1 MRSQYLLWTLLIGL
15 GLAHPLYADPPPPP
29 AAGEAIQLGSPDGR
43 AETPLDLA
51 TALQWTLYRNPDLV
65 TQRRNLCVS
74 AAAVAVARQFPTS
87 LNPTVSVDYQPWNF
101 ERDMGQGARQ
111 LETLVS
117 VSWSQPIELGHRT
130 TQRLAI
136 AQAAYDQMHWNILQ
150 AELLA
155 LVETYRLHQT
165 ASYRRE
171 KLRVA
176 QILAEFNAQLLRT
189 IRRQM
194 EAGQASASDLVLAEV
209 ENQSMVQRLQTGR
222 QEYIDALSDLRR
234 QIGLPECVASVI
246 PIGEL
251 NVPEGMPSANEN
263 DLIRIAL
270 QSHPEINAAKAQA
283 AGSHAALALARADR
297 IPIPS
302 VGPFYE
308 HDESGTTFYGM
319 VLTTPV
325 PVLNSGKP
333 LVYQREM
340 EHSRDLVAIE
350 QLRIR
355 TIARVKAS
363 LIRWNQTRD
372 LIAQVYAS
380 TEMIR
385 GQTAKMERL
394 YAAGQTDLLKLLQVR
409 QRLIEAENAQLDM
422 AWQATQAYSD
432 LLVALGATPLIG
444 TPEASAI
451 AAP

>member
-1 MRSQYLLWTLLIGL
+1 VRSQYLLWTLLIGL

>member
-1 MRSQYLLWTLLIGL
+1 
-15 GLAHPLYADPPPPP
+15 
-29 AAGEAIQLGSPDGR
+29 
-43 AETPLDLA
+43 
-51 TALQWTLYRNPDLV
+51 
-65 TQRRNLCVS
+65 
-74 AAAVAVARQFPTS
+74 VARQFPTS

-101 ERDMGQGARQ
+101 ERDIGQGARQ

-176 QILAEFNAQLLRT
+176 QILAEFNAQLLQT
-189 IRRQM
+189 VRRQM

-251 NVPEGMPSANEN
+251 KVPEGMPSANEN

-319 VLTTPV
+319 ALTTPL

-372 LIAQVYAS
+372 LIVQVYAS

-394 YAAGQTDLLKLLQVR
+394 CAAGQTDLLKLLQVR

-444 TPEASAI
+444 SPEASAI

>member
-1 MRSQYLLWTLLIGL
+1 
-15 GLAHPLYADPPPPP
+15 
-29 AAGEAIQLGSPDGR
+29 
-43 AETPLDLA
+43 
-51 TALQWTLYRNPDLV
+51 
-65 TQRRNLCVS
+65 
-74 AAAVAVARQFPTS
+74 
-87 LNPTVSVDYQPWNF
+87 
-101 ERDMGQGARQ
+101 
-111 LETLVS
+111 LVS

-176 QILAEFNAQLLRT
+176 QILAEFNAQLLQT
-189 IRRQM
+189 VRRQM

-251 NVPEGMPSANEN
+251 KVPEGMPSANEN

-319 VLTTPV
+319 ALTTPL

-444 TPEASAI
+444 SP
-451 AAP
+451 